1 MPSVPQCYTHVLWL
15 VSVLVISLH
24 LRKSWNVMEK
34 AELLEEGSVGRE
46 EECIV
51 LIHVR
56 NVLARNKV
64 YKLISGVTKPK

>member
-1 MPSVPQCYTHVLWL
+1 
-15 VSVLVISLH
+15 
-24 LRKSWNVMEK
+24 MEK

-56 NVLARNKV
+56 RNVLTLGIKFT
-64 YKLISGVTKPK
+64 KLISGVTKPQ

>member
-1 MPSVPQCYTHVLWL
+1 
-15 VSVLVISLH
+15 
-24 LRKSWNVMEK
+24 MEK